1 MARILVGTNFVLA
14 DEPCLGLAELNKQA
28 PDFRGFHRYQII
40 SVIRN
45 DKRIDYREDL
55 GLASNF
61 KADQFVIP
69 GGVENE
75 RGGVIVETVGSLKD
89 IAEQVR
95 TIRLW
100 DKKELV
106 GNNNIRER

>member
-1 MARILVGTNFVLA
+1 MGKILIGTTHVLA
-14 DEPCLGLAELNKQA
+14 DEPCLGLAELNKQS
-28 PDFRGFHRYQII
+28 PDSRGFHRYQFI

-45 DKRIDYREDL
+45 DKRVDYREDL
-55 GLASNF
+55 GLASDY

-75 RGGVIVETVGSLKD
+75 RGGVIVETVGRLKD

-95 TIRLW
+95 NTKLW
-100 DKKELV
+100 DKRELV
-106 GNNNIRER
+106 KRNNIKE